1 MSILS
6 LRLCRNFSSIFVLL
20 SALLTGPQVSY
31 AQFATAA
38 AYPFT
43 PSQKTFNYLASG
55 TSVNFP
61 SWDDNF
67 VSNIP
72 IGFTF
77 NFCNV
82 PYTTVTAHT
91 NGYMCFG
98 NNTSVSLSPGTGSL
112 GSIAPAMIA
121 FWHDASGD
129 VNTSGASTPVKYI
142 TTGTAPNRVFI
153 LEFKNWG
160 SFPYSS
166 PKVSFQYILYEGGPL
181 ELMYKP
187 EGSGDIRTMGI
198 ARNGSDYQSLQNS
211 TGAPAPSTSTFNV
224 NVSGLP
230 ASGQSYL
237 WGEIPCAGVP
247 TTAVVGPNQV
257 CPGKPFTLT
266 LQNVSL
272 YSGLTYQ
279 WQQSLNG
286 TTWATFTGTGT
297 GTKAITDVISSPKW
311 YRCIVTCTNSSQSFT
326 TPAHYVTIA
335 PFYYCYCDG
344 SKATSTAAGIDV
356 GNVTVKSLS
365 NNSTLMTNGGAVPF
379 LGNASSVNGYT
390 DFRYSVPPIP
400 MYHDSSYV
408 ISMSQI
414 NQPTTFTKAMG
425 AVYIDFNRNGTFDV
439 AERVL
444 LDSTKQLPPFYG
456 TITDTFKVPE
466 TAGYGLTGM
475 RVILV
480 AGAGN
485 PDTCAPYTNGE
496 TEDYLV
502 DLRYL
507 PCSSAHAGT
516 VMGDT
521 SVCTGYDYILV
532 DSTYQ
537 KERHGLSHFWQ
548 RSADAVNWVDIPGY
562 LNQDT
567 LSRVFTGQPLYYRVT
582 QVCSHVNDTDRVV
595 HKVNL
600 KAAYKCYCFSQSLGG
615 DKDTSDVGG
624 FAIYNFEITDGGA
637 HLMNPRA
644 VRKRQDYT
652 DLQPIEMWVD
662 SVYQFRVFHTMPND
676 FHADGKV
683 TVFMDFDND
692 RQYDLPGERV
702 FTGFTNVGTHTL
714 IKNIIIPDSVVVDV
728 PTGIRVIVNNEVA
741 PNAASDE
748 GCGTYVSGETE
759 DYMMIFRR
767 AFPVGVQ
774 EVKGI
779 EDVQLFPNP
788 TSGRFTIHF
797 RSGSAVKEVK
807 IKVLSMTG
815 QLVTQEVTSHTGG
828 RFMKEKDLSNYA
840 KGLYLVELD
849 ADGIKST
856 NRVVV
861 R

>member
-1 MSILS
+1 MNATLFIKTKLKRS
-6 LRLCRNFSSIFVLL
+6 LVALASMMMLL
-20 SALLTGPQVSY
+20 PTVST
-31 AQFATAA
+31 AQIDYQIGNGTNPGSCYSYPSPFADYFKSNRQQYLFLASELTAA
-38 AYPFT
+38 GMSAGVITAIKWNVTTACTNPVAALQGYTIKMGATNATTAATWINGISTPVYGPSTYTHSNGINAFTLPTPFVW
-43 PSQKTFNYLASG
+43 NG
-55 TSVNFP
+55 T
-61 SWDDNF
+61 DN
-67 VSNIP
+67 IA
-72 IGFTF
+72 IEI
-77 NFCNV
+77 C
-82 PYTTVTAHT
+82 H
-91 NGYMCFG
+91 
-98 NNTSVSLSPGTGSL
+98 NNTSNSNYTYNATVNYTTTSFVSTYYGISDITNWCGNT
-112 GSIAPAMIA
+112 
-121 FWHDASGD
+121 AS
-129 VNTSGASTPVKYI
+129 Y
-142 TTGTAPNRVFI
+142 
-153 LEFKNWG
+153 
-160 SFPYSS
+160 
-166 PKVSFQYILYEGGPL
+166 
-181 ELMYKP
+181 
-187 EGSGDIRTMGI
+187 
-198 ARNGSDYQSLQNS
+198 
-211 TGAPAPSTSTFNV
+211 TSTYDRPNTIFTY
-224 NVSGLP
+224 
-230 ASGQSYL
+230 GQ
-237 WGEIPCAGVP
+237 PCTGVP
-247 TTAVVGPNQV
+247 TTEVAGPNEV
-257 CPGKPFTLT
+257 CPNKPFNL
-266 LQNVSL
+266 
-272 YSGLTYQ
+272 
-279 WQQSLNG
+279 
-286 TTWATFTGTGT
+286 TFTQFWSGISVTWQTSTNGVNWANWTGPVT
-297 GTKAITDVISSPKW
+297 ISGITDAITQEKW
-311 YRCIVTCTNSSQSFT
+311 YRAIVKCNATNHTYT
-326 TPAHYVTIA
+326 TQPKLVKIA
-335 PFYYCYCDG
+335 PFYYCYCDA
-344 SKATSTAAGIDV
+344 SKATSTAAGLDV
-356 GNVTVKSLS
+356 GNVTVQSFPANTDLV
-365 NNSTLMTNGGAVPF
+365 NNGSASPF
-379 LGNASSVNGYT
+379 LGNATANKGYT

-400 MYHDSSYV
+400 MYHDSIYRV
-408 ISMSQI
+408 KVSQV
-414 NQPTTFTKAMG
+414 NQPTSFAKAMG

-485 PDTCAPYTNGE
+485 PDTCAPYNNGE

-516 VMGDT
+516 IVGD
-521 SVCTGYDYILV
+521 SSMCVNYDYVLL

-548 RSADAVNWVDIPGY
+548 LSADNVNWVNVTGSTDK
-562 LNQDT
+562 DT
-567 LSRVFTGQPLYYRVT
+567 LMRLFTGQPFYYRVT

-600 KAAYKCYCFSQSLGG
+600 KPAYKCYCHSQSLGG

-637 HLMNPRA
+637 HLANPRA

-662 SVYQFRVFHTMPND
+662 SMYQFRVFHTMPNS
-676 FHADGKV
+676 FHSDGKI

-702 FTGFTNVGTHTL
+702 FTGFTNVGLHTI
-714 IKNIIIPDSVVVDV
+714 IKNIIIPDSVIVDL
-728 PTGIRVIVNNEVA
+728 PTGMRVIVNNDVA
-741 PNAASDE
+741 PNAPSDE

-767 AFPVGVQ
+767 AFPAGVQ

-788 TSGRFTIHF
+788 TSGKFTIHF
-797 RSGSAVKEVK
+797 RSGSAVREVK

-815 QLVTQEVTSHTGG
+815 QLVTQEVTGHTGG
-828 RFMKEKDLSNYA
+828 RFMKEIDLGNYA
-840 KGLYLVELD
+840 KGVYLVELD